1 MTIKD
6 LQLYKENNKY
16 YFSAVFN
23 YEDKKGYYEISVPK
37 IALPISYCQIS
48 TASSYD
54 IWDGYQKTAA
64 VDFGFCTLNAFPVDV
79 DNHETLFTMKCIEEK
94 VHPMTLAEIEKELGY
109 KIELKEANQ

>member
-37 IALPISYCQIS
+37 IELPISCCQVS
-48 TASSYD
+48 TENSYD
-54 IWDGYQKTAA
+54 TWYGYQKTAK
-64 VDFGFCTLNAFPVDV
+64 VDFGFCVLDASPVDV
-79 DNHETLFTMKCIEEK
+79 NNNETLFTMKLIEEK

-109 KIELKEANQ
+109 KIELKKEN

>member
-6 LQLYKENNKY
+6 LQLYKENDQY

-64 VDFGFCTLNAFPVDV
+64 VDFGFCTLDALPVGV
-79 DNHETLFTMKCIEEK
+79 DNHEILFTMKCIEEK
-94 VHPMTLAEIEKELGY
+94 SVLMSLKRLLFPMWRE
-109 KIELKEANQ
+109 